1 MAVHEVGACRCRGAS
16 KTGQVLELAKQDKFL
31 EAVVFF
37 PPRPAYEEA
46 ERSDGRRIGWAWGKG
61 GRLCSVLE
69 KYQQLIHRHAPSFIR
84 HVLEAFRQ
92 HTVTATQATHQLG
105 LSRSR
110 LYALATA
117 YNTAR
122 ARQQPPLWTPGA
134 SGGDHAA
141 AWPQPVV
148 ELLIKR
154 LACSPPCPY
163 SFAASE
169 ALRLHAFKLD
179 RAQVRR
185 WALENKLAHAV
196 PPKRILA
203 PVRRWQRA
211 QIGELWQLDASP
223 HRWFPHSKRS
233 FPMLNMLD
241 DCSRLFTGSKL
252 YERELL
258 LAYFDFL
265 PAAFLAHGRP
275 LQIYVDYHSI
285 FFTHDP
291 DALTQLGWALKFYD
305 ISFLYAPTPQAKG
318 KVEREHQFWQGR
330 LPAYFASERIT
341 EIEVANPHIH
351 DLRAHRNAREVHR
364 ELRQTPQRAW
374 DQARKEKRS
383 ALRPAPRCPWW
394 DYVWS
399 VRIAIKVG
407 SDGRVPIGTQR
418 LPIEK
423 PPETKVVLCLHPS
436 GHYSVLAAPPDPKH
450 KPALLFTNRPK

>member
-1 MAVHEVGACRCRGAS
+1 MVRPSLAVTLH
-16 KTGQVLELAKQDKFL
+16 
-31 EAVVFF
+31 VF
-37 PPRPAYEEA
+37 
-46 ERSDGRRIGWAWGKG
+46 
-61 GRLCSVLE
+61 E
-69 KYQQLIHRHAPSFIR
+69 KYQQLHHRHAPAFIR
-84 HVLEAFRQ
+84 HVLDSFREHSQSAAEA
-92 HTVTATQATHQLG
+92 AEQLG
-105 LSRSR
+105 LSPSR

-122 ARQQPPLWTPGA
+122 PRKPHALWTPGA

-141 AWPQPVV
+141 PWPQPVLD
-148 ELLIKR
+148 LLRKR
-154 LACSPPCPY
+154 LACTPPCPY

-169 ALRLHAFKLD
+169 ARRLHDFKLD

-185 WALENKLAHAV
+185 WALANKLAHAV
-196 PPKRILA
+196 PAKKVLA
-203 PVRRWQRA
+203 PVRRWQRS

-223 HRWFPHSKRS
+223 HRWFAHSKLS

-241 DCSRLFTGSKL
+241 DCSRLFTGSKI

-258 LAYFDFL
+258 HSYFDFL

-285 FFTHDP
+285 FFTNDP

-305 ISFLYAPTPQAKG
+305 VSFRYAPTPQAKG
-318 KVEREHQFWQGR
+318 KIERAHQYWQGR
-330 LPAYFASERIT
+330 LPAYFASEKIT
-341 EIEVANPHIH
+341 EIEIANPQI
-351 DLRAHRNAREVHR
+351 DALRAHRNTQEVHR
-364 ELRQTPQRAW
+364 ELRQTPHRAW
-374 DQARKEKRS
+374 AQAEKEKRS

-399 VRIAIKVG
+399 VRTMIKVG

-418 LPIEK
+418 LRIEK

-436 GHYSVLAAPPDPKH
+436 GHHSVLAAAPNSKL
-450 KPALLFTNRPK
+450 KPLLLFTNRPK

>member
-1 MAVHEVGACRCRGAS
+1 M
-16 KTGQVLELAKQDKFL
+16 GQDWVA
-31 EAVVFF
+31 
-37 PPRPAYEEA
+37 
-46 ERSDGRRIGWAWGKG
+46 RILWAF
-61 GRLCSVLE
+61 E
-69 KYQQLIHRHAPSFIR
+69 KHQQLIHRHAPAFIR
-84 HVLEAFRQ
+84 HVLERFRL
-92 HTVTATQATHQLG
+92 HTLDTAQATDQLG

-122 ARQQPPLWTPGA
+122 ARKPAPLWTPGA

-141 AWPQPVV
+141 TWPQPVV
-148 ELLIKR
+148 ELLKKR

-169 ALRLHAFKLD
+169 AFRLHAFKLD

-185 WALENKLAHAV
+185 WAIENKLAHAV
-196 PPKRILA
+196 PPKKVRA
-203 PVRRWQRA
+203 AVRRWERA

-223 HRWFPHSKRS
+223 HRWFPHSKSS

-241 DCSRLFTGSKL
+241 DCSRLFTGSKI

-258 LAYFDFL
+258 LSYFDFL

-305 ISFLYAPTPQAKG
+305 ISFRYAPTPQAKG
-318 KVEREHQFWQGR
+318 KIERAHQYWQGR
-330 LPAYFASERIT
+330 LPAYFASEKIA
-341 EIEVANPHIH
+341 EIADANPQI
-351 DLRAHRNAREVHR
+351 DALRAHRNEHEIHR
-364 ELRQTPQRAW
+364 ELRRTPQQAW
-374 DQARKEKRS
+374 EQARKEKRS
-383 ALRPAPRCPWW
+383 VLRPAPRCAWW

-399 VRIAIKVG
+399 VRTLIKVG

-418 LPIEK
+418 MRIEK
-423 PPETKVVLCLHPS
+423 PPATKVVLCLHPC
-436 GHYSVLAAPPDPKH
+436 GHYSVLAAPPDPKQ
-450 KPALLFTNRPK
+450 KPVLLFTNRPK